1 MQFDNRMNPTGNQP
15 QRKAM
20 MIDEDKDRYRRKD
33 RTTLLKEAGFKVY
46 PVLRM
51 PDARGRC
58 KPGAFDLIVVNATE
72 NANQALELCDDIKKC
87 NQNQTLFLVAGE
99 HAELPNRDYIVSNW
113 EELRKK
119 IAPSGS
125 TQEKKTELVAA

>member
-1 MQFDNRMNPTGNQP
+1 MQFEDKVNPTSNQA

-33 RTTLLKEAGFKVY
+33 RTTFLKEAGFKVY

-58 KPGAFDLIVVNATE
+58 KPGAFELIVVNASE

-87 NQNQTLFLVAGE
+87 NQNQRLFLVAGE
-99 HAELPNRDYIVSNW
+99 SAGLPNRDYIVSNW

-119 IAPSGS
+119 LTSAG
-125 TQEKKTELVAA
+125 TTEEKGELVAA

>member
-1 MQFDNRMNPTGNQP
+1 MPFEDKMNPTSNPAP

-20 MIDEDKDRYRRKD
+20 IIDDDKDRYQRKE

-58 KPGAFDLIVVNATE
+58 KPGAFELIVVNATQ

-87 NQNQTLFLVAGE
+87 NQNQKLFLVAGQN
-99 HAELPNRDYIVSNW
+99 AELPNRDYIVSSW
-113 EELRKK
+113 EELKK
-119 IAPSGS
+119 RITPAGA
-125 TQEKKTELVAA
+125 TEEKGELVAA

>member
-1 MQFDNRMNPTGNQP
+1 MQFDNKMNSTGNQA

-33 RTTLLKEAGFKVY
+33 RTTFLKEAGFKVY

-58 KPGAFDLIVVNATE
+58 KPGVFDLIVVNATQ
-72 NANQALELCDDIKKC
+72 NPNPALELCDDIQKC
-87 NQNQTLFLVAGE
+87 NQNQRLFLVAGE
-99 HAELPNRDYIVSNW
+99 NAGLPNRDYIVSNW
-113 EELRKK
+113 EELRNR
-119 IAPSGS
+119 IAPPGS
-125 TQEKKTELVAA
+125 TEEKKRELVAA

>member
-1 MQFDNRMNPTGNQP
+1 MQFDNKMNPTGNQS

-20 MIDEDKDRYRRKD
+20 MIDEDKDRYRRKE
-33 RTTLLKEAGFKVY
+33 RTTFLKEAGFKVY

-87 NQNQTLFLVAGE
+87 NQNQRVFLVAGE
-99 HAELPNRDYIVSNW
+99 NAGLPNRDFIVSNW
-113 EELRKK
+113 EELKK
-119 IAPSGS
+119 RIASEGS
-125 TQEKKTELVAA
+125 AEEKKTELVAA